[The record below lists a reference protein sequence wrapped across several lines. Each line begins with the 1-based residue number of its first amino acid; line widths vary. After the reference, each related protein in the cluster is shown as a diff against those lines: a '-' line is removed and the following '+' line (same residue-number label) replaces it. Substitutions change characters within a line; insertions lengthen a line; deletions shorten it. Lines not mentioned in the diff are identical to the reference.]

1 MFKSVIMWILT
12 NVFKVQS
19 ETKQKE
25 IEDNAKYANDYEA
38 IDEINFNA
46 IFSNKLANYVVND
59 SNLNITGENARVDLL
74 NKTGQSMWK
83 KIKKIASMG
92 FGYGG
97 IVLVPYVKSGKIYYT
112 LVPQSRVTID
122 EMDGDVVTSAT
133 ILAEKKVLS
142 TAVNTKTYLRWSHYK
157 VENGN
162 VTITQQFTDD
172 KGKEIE
178 IPSFWANVT
187 EAMVITG
194 VDRVLFGFIK
204 SPVNNRSFDD
214 KYGVPITYGCD
225 ETIEE
230 IKETLKQIARE
241 YDLKQAFVGAD
252 ITMFNGENG
261 LPSNGL
267 FRKIDTGDDTFF
279 EEFSPAIRDSS
290 YYARLQELYQRLEK
304 EVGTSKGVI
313 SDVQSAKA
321 TATEV
326 KREMYDTFAIVDDMR
341 SNIEKGMEDF
351 FYSCNILANAY
362 NLSPQGE
369 YELGFD
375 WSYALLQDTQ
385 QEFNNM
391 MQAQSRGIIKKVE
404 IRQWLNPDE
413 TIEEAQK
420 AIDEINAE
428 NPDIK
433 TLLGTNN
440 EE

>member
-1 MFKSVIMWILT
+1 MFKNVIMWILT
-12 NVFKVQS
+12 NVFRVQT

-25 IEDNAKYANDYEA
+25 IDDNAKYASDYEA
-38 IDEINFNA
+38 IDSINYNA

-83 KIKKIASMG
+83 KAKKIASMAL
-92 FGYGG
+92 GYGG
-97 IVLVPYVKSGKIYYT
+97 LVIVPYVKNGKIYYT
-112 LVPQSRVTID
+112 LVPQNRVTID
-122 EMDGDVVTSAT
+122 EMDGDNIISAT
-133 ILAEKKVLS
+133 ILAEKKVIS
-142 TAVNTKTYLRWSHYK
+142 TAVNTKTYLRWSRYV
-157 VENGN
+157 VENNN
-162 VTITQQFTDD
+162 VIITQKFTDD
-172 KGKEIE
+172 KGKEID

-187 EAMVITG
+187 ETMTITG

-204 SPVNNRSFDD
+204 SPINNRNLDD

-230 IKETLKQIARE
+230 IKETLTQIARE

-252 ITMFNGENG
+252 VTMFNGENG
-261 LPSNGL
+261 LPTNGL
-267 FRKIDTGDDTFF
+267 FKKIDAGDDSFF
-279 EEFSPAIRDSS
+279 EEFSPAIRESS

-304 EVGTSKGVI
+304 EIGTSKGVI
-313 SDVQSAKA
+313 SDAQTSKA

-341 SNIEKGMEDF
+341 TNIEKGMEDF
-351 FYSCNILANAY
+351 FYSCNVLANAY

-391 MQAQSRGIIKKVE
+391 MQAENKGIVKKAE
-404 IRQWLNPDE
+404 IRQWLFPDE
-413 TIEEAQK
+413 TIEDAQK
-420 AIDEINAE
+420 AIDEISSA